1 VLSALYPALRR
12 MLPTRYL
19 APDGLVDLPP
29 DPLLEG
35 RPVTGVPELVDWP
48 SSERDGFVFSRQNT
62 VVNALAYAAYAAM
75 AQIALVAGDQAGAR
89 GDAAAAARIRSA
101 MRARLYDPRRARSA
115 TGPASPTRR
124 SSRASTRWPSAWPA
138 PRRAKTAAA
147 WIARRGMACS
157 VYCAAYLLEA
167 LYDGGQPQAA
177 LSLLTAG
184 AGDGWRHMI
193 ALGAGSTMEVWDP
206 SLKGNLTYSHAWA
219 ASPAFII
226 PGYLFGVRALTP
238 GWGTVLIRPQPAS
251 LTRGSVLVPT
261 PRGEVS
267 VAFTAGGGR
276 LAARIDVPATA
287 TAEVALPG
295 VHAGQRVWVDGV
307 PETAGVLPA
316 GDSAGSGT
324 PASDSDAG
332 LAVVPVGSGWHR
344 VATAP

>member
-1 VLSALYPALRR
+1 
-12 MLPTRYL
+12 
-19 APDGLVDLPP
+19 
-29 DPLLEG
+29 
-35 RPVTGVPELVDWP
+35 
-48 SSERDGFVFSRQNT
+48 
-62 VVNALAYAAYAAM
+62 M
-75 AQIALVAGDQAGAR
+75 AQIAQVAGDQAGAR

-101 MRARLYDPRRARSA
+101 MQARLYDPR
-115 TGPASPTRR
+115 TGAFRDGAGVAHEAEQSSVYAVAFGVASP
-124 SSRASTRWPSAWPA
+124 AQ
-138 PRRAKTAAA
+138 AKTAAA

-193 ALGAGSTMEVWDP
+193 GLGAGSTMEVWDP

-316 GDSAGSGT
+316 GDSAGSGP
-324 PASDSDAG
+324 PASDSGAG